1 MSSGDGLHSF
11 MPETMTVSYSGKC
24 IKREIRVNCFYQD
37 KIQFKG
43 REGGRKGGREQ
54 GLAREKFK
62 AYDGEACGLSLGK
75 EQIAESSSQA
85 GAQGR
90 PVGLVWK
97 C

>member
-1 MSSGDGLHSF
+1 MESALKGNS
-11 MPETMTVSYSGKC
+11 C
-24 IKREIRVNCFYQD
+24 VNWFYHD

-43 REGGRKGGREQ
+43 REGGRIGGREQ
-54 GLAREKFK
+54 GHAREKFK

-75 EQIAESSSQA
+75 EQIAESSRQA

-90 PVGLVWK
+90 PVGLLLK